1 MKRLLSI
8 LLAAVMILSLGSAA
22 FAEEADQGLTQDKVL
37 NWLDEGEDAAESV
50 QGQLANGA
58 LRLAEMVVAVNNKL
72 MASEEDVDRAE
83 AVLDALT
90 EVSNSDAGEE
100 TILAAGTIKAFEALL
115 LLANQMD
122 REDKYEAYVEQIVD
136 TFSAQNEEMTS
147 GKGQA
152 VNALYQ
158 SVRVMALLTEEHST
172 SEDMIQQVEAGL
184 TQFGEDE
191 DATVTTDDQ
200 LANGARWLCKMTAA
214 LTKLINP
221 DSAAVSAIEE
231 MMNDNETL
239 SEQQDNSEQQTV
251 IWLYGSVRM
260 LGKLADALES

>member
-22 FAEEADQGLTQDKVL
+22 FAEEADQGLTQEKVL
-37 NWLDEGEDAAESV
+37 EWLDEGEDAAESV

-83 AVLDALT
+83 AVLDALA
-90 EVSNSDAGEE
+90 EVSNSDPGEE

-136 TFSAQNEEMTS
+136 TFSAQN
-147 GKGQA
+147 
-152 VNALYQ
+152 
-158 SVRVMALLTEEHST
+158 
-172 SEDMIQQVEAGL
+172 
-184 TQFGEDE
+184 
-191 DATVTTDDQ
+191 
-200 LANGARWLCKMTAA
+200 
-214 LTKLINP
+214 
-221 DSAAVSAIEE
+221 
-231 MMNDNETL
+231 
-239 SEQQDNSEQQTV
+239 
-251 IWLYGSVRM
+251 
-260 LGKLADALES
+260 